1 MAAFNAIRFNPILKP
16 FYQRLRANGK
26 PFKVALIATARKLLT
41 ALNRALKDPQ
51 FKLLTSLECAWGNIS
66 SSHPTRHV
74 TKKKKNSHAHL
85 TPFIRVRPRLALH
98 IVPRVG

>member
-1 MAAFNAIRFNPILKP
+1 MAACNAIRFNPILKP

-51 FKLLTSLECAWGNIS
+51 FKLLTSLECASQKNKTS
-66 SSHPTRHV
+66 SP
-74 TKKKKNSHAHL
+74 A
-85 TPFIRVRPRLALH
+85 
-98 IVPRVG
+98 